1 MGVGDGN
8 DGRGVDGWSEGG
20 RERLFVF
27 FVKETSFLFVGSFGP
42 PRGWIFSVQF
52 LLFLKKDGNSF
63 SEFTLILVRF
73 VHTHYVVK
81 M

>member
-42 PRGWIFSVQF
+42 PPRLDFFWPV
-52 LLFLKKDGNSF
+52 LFLKKDGNSF